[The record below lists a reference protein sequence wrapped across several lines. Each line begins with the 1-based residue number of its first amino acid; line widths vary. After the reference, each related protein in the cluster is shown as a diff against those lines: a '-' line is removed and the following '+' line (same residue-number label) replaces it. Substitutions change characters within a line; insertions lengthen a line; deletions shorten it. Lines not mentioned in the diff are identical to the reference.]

1 MEIVGPES
9 LQSLTVRP
17 NLTQYVADLFRS
29 RSLAISVARNDLASR
44 HGTAVLGWVWNL
56 LDPLLMLGVY
66 WLVFGV
72 LLAGRRP
79 DNFLAFLAVGIFLF
93 QFVQGT
99 VIAGAD
105 SIRRSLGII
114 RQVRFPR
121 GVLPLAEM
129 LRNVITLMWQF
140 PVIALIVA
148 LTTRRFTAGWFVL
161 IFAVIPMLSL
171 MSLGGA
177 MIFARIAHTIHDVT
191 KLLPYGFRILFYG
204 SGILFPIDVI
214 LGDHPAAAL
223 LPLNPLYASVGLARH
238 LVLEP
243 SGGVL
248 TLWLSVASWT
258 GLALVLGLR
267 VFLSAEHRY
276 GRG

>member
-1 MEIVGPES
+1 MNEKE
-9 LQSLTVRP
+9 LQSLTAQPSLRA
-17 NLTQYVADLFRS
+17 YVGEMFRS
-29 RSLAISVARNDLASR
+29 RALAVSVARNDLASR

-93 QFVQGT
+93 QFVQAT

-105 SIRRSLGII
+105 SIRRSLGIV

-129 LRNVITLMWQF
+129 LRNAMSLLWQL
-140 PVIALIVA
+140 PVIALIVVV
-148 LTTRRFTAGWFVL
+148 TTGRARLGWLLLVFV
-161 IFAVIPMLSL
+161 VVPMLAT
-171 MSLGGA
+171 MALGGA
-177 MIFARIAHTIHDVT
+177 MIFARIAHTLNDVT
-191 KLLPYGFRILFYG
+191 KLLPYGFRILFYA

-214 LGDHPAAAL
+214 LGDHPAAVL
-223 LPLNPLYASVGLARH
+223 LPLNPLYAFVNLARH
-238 LVLEP
+238 LVIAPL
-243 SGGVL
+243 GGV
-248 TLWLSVASWT
+248 TILWLSAAFWT
-258 GLALVLGLR
+258 VLVLALGLR
-267 VFLSAEHRY
+267 LFLTAEHRY